1 MPDINLGLNE
11 MNHLN
16 PDTLRFIL
24 ESAILAP
31 SADNQHRVR
40 FKLDQNAIRVT
51 YTEPAL
57 PPPGG
62 YKRALVLMSL
72 GALVENLT
80 IAASRFGIQAVTAL
94 YPDPNQPDWV
104 LQTHLQPDQAVVDP
118 LWQSISLRHTNRRVF
133 FHGPQMSEAERGELD
148 AAANAFPACQLL
160 WLDDPAKRNHAL
172 RLMRLAETERFRT
185 RLLHDELF
193 SAIRFEAGWRETC
206 PEGLP
211 PGALGVEPPLRPIF
225 ALLRH
230 WPAMRL
236 ANLLGAHYMLG
247 WRACDLPCR
256 LAPHLGLLAV
266 KNSDDQSV
274 YDVGRTF
281 QRVWLA
287 ATSQGRVLQPMPASA
302 IFALEGASVE
312 GIPIATQHSLAD
324 GWKSSLGE
332 AIPLMLFRTGFAKP
346 LAVAAGRAGV
356 EAYADT
362 ENG

>member
-1 MPDINLGLNE
+1 

-16 PDTLRFIL
+16 QDTLRFVL

-40 FKLDQNAIRVT
+40 FKLDQNSIRVT
-51 YTEPAL
+51 YTEASL

-80 IAASRFGIQAVTAL
+80 IAASRFGIRAVTAL
-94 YPDPNQPDWV
+94 CPDPNQPDWV
-104 LQTHLQPDQAVVDP
+104 LQIQLQPDLTPTDP
-118 LWQSISLRHTNRRVF
+118 LWQSIPLRHTNRRVF
-133 FHGPQMSEAERGELD
+133 FRGPKMSSAERGELD
-148 AAANAFPACQLL
+148 AAARVFPACRLI
-160 WLDDPAKRNHAL
+160 WLDDPVTRNLAL
-172 RLMRLAETERFRT
+172 RLMRWAETARFRT
-185 RLLHDELF
+185 RLLHHELF
-193 SAIRFEAGWRETC
+193 SAIRFEAGWRDTC

-211 PGALGVEPPLRPIF
+211 PGALGVEPPLRPVF

-230 WPAMRL
+230 WPVMRL

-274 YDVGRTF
+274 FDTGRTF

-287 ATSQGRVLQPMPASA
+287 ATSHGRVLQPMPASA

-312 GIPIATQHSLAD
+312 GVPITTQQRLVD
-324 GWKSSLGE
+324 GWKTSMDE
-332 AIPLMLFRTGFAKP
+332 AIPLMLFRMGFAKASSTVAGR
-346 LAVAAGRAGV
+346 LAVADYL
-356 EAYADT
+356 E
-362 ENG
+362 

>member
-1 MPDINLGLNE
+1 

-16 PDTLRFIL
+16 QDTLRFIL
-24 ESAILAP
+24 ESATLAP

-40 FKLDQNAIRVT
+40 FKLDQNTIRVT
-51 YTEPAL
+51 YIEPAL

-80 IAASRFGIQAVTAL
+80 IAASRFGIQAVTVL
-94 YPDPNQPDWV
+94 DPNQSDWV
-104 LQTHLQPDQAVVDP
+104 LQIQLQHDQAEADP
-118 LWQSISLRHTNRRVF
+118 LWHSIPLRHTNRRVLF
-133 FHGPQMSEAERGELD
+133 RGPRMSAAERGELD
-148 AAANAFPACQLL
+148 AAAHAFPACQLH
-160 WLDDPAKRNHAL
+160 WLDDHAKRNHAL

-193 SAIRFEAGWRETC
+193 SAIRFKAGWRETC

-211 PGALGVEPPLRPIF
+211 PGALGVEPLLRPVF

-230 WPAMRL
+230 WPVMRL

-247 WRACDLPCR
+247 WRACDLPSR

-266 KNSDDQSV
+266 KNSDDQSIL
-274 YDVGRTF
+274 DAGRAF
-281 QRVWLA
+281 QRIWLT

-312 GIPIATQHSLAD
+312 GVPAGTRHHLAD
-324 GWKSSLGE
+324 GWKATLGE
-332 AIPLMLFRTGFAKP
+332 PIPLMLFRMGLAKP
-346 LAVAAGRAGV
+346 LPVAAGRQGV
-356 EAYADT
+356 EAYMEADMERGRT
-362 ENG
+362 PAP

>member
-1 MPDINLGLNE
+1 

-16 PDTLRFIL
+16 QDTLRFIL

-51 YTEPAL
+51 YTEASL

-80 IAASRFGIQAVTAL
+80 IAASRFGIRAVTAL
-94 YPDPNQPDWV
+94 CPDPNQPDWV
-104 LQTHLQPDQAVVDP
+104 LQIQLQPDLTPADP
-118 LWQSISLRHTNRRVF
+118 LWQSIPLRHTNRRVF
-133 FHGPQMSEAERGELD
+133 FRGPKMSSAEQGELD
-148 AAANAFPACQLL
+148 AAAHTFPACRLI
-160 WLDDPAKRNHAL
+160 WLDDPVARNLAL
-172 RLMRLAETERFRT
+172 RLMRRAETERFRT
-185 RLLHDELF
+185 RLLHHELF

-211 PGALGVEPPLRPIF
+211 PGALGVEPPLRPVF
-225 ALLRH
+225 ALLRR
-230 WPAMRL
+230 WPVMRL

-256 LAPHLGLLAV
+256 LAPNLGLLAV

-274 YDVGRTF
+274 FDAGRTF

-312 GIPIATQHSLAD
+312 GVPIATQHSLAA

-332 AIPLMLFRTGFAKP
+332 AIPLMLFRIGFAKP
-346 LAVAAGRAGV
+346 LAVAAGRTRLDV
-356 EAYADT
+356 YADT
-362 ENG
+362 ETG

>member
-1 MPDINLGLNE
+1 

-16 PDTLRFIL
+16 QDTLRFIL

-40 FKLDQNAIRVT
+40 FKLDQNTIRVT
-51 YTEPAL
+51 YIEPAL

-80 IAASRFGIQAVTAL
+80 IAASRFGIQAVTV
-94 YPDPNQPDWV
+94 PDPDRSDWGV
-104 LQTHLQPDQAVVDP
+104 QIHLQPDQAVVDP
-118 LWQSISLRHTNRRVF
+118 LWQSIPLRHTNRRVF
-133 FHGPQMSEAERGELD
+133 FRGPRMSGVERGELD
-148 AAANAFPACQLL
+148 AAAGTYPACRLI
-160 WLDDPAKRNHAL
+160 WLDDPVKRNHAL
-172 RLMRLAETERFRT
+172 RLMRLAETERFHT

-211 PGALGVEPPLRPIF
+211 PGALGVEPPLRPVF

-230 WPAMRL
+230 WPVMRL

-247 WRACDLPCR
+247 WRACDLPGR

-266 KNSDDQSV
+266 KNPDDQSIL
-274 YDVGRTF
+274 DAGRAF
-281 QRVWLA
+281 QRIWLA
-287 ATSQGRVLQPMPASA
+287 ATRQGRVVQPMPASA

-312 GIPIATQHSLAD
+312 GVPIATQHSLAD

-332 AIPLMLFRTGFAKP
+332 AVPVMLFRMGFAKP
-346 LAVAAGRAGV
+346 LSIAAGRAEV
-356 EAYADT
+356 ESYADKKS
-362 ENG
+362 G